1 MDETERGIPVTEYKE
16 CEIWGLTKQGCTQ
29 KTAKALIDAGFTTY
43 LSVAVT
49 PAKEIE
55 TLTTLSQDLSDK
67 VTGLAI
73 RQTSKFRTAH
83 EYNEDRKKTVRRLT
97 TGSQM
102 FDDILRGGFETK
114 AITEL
119 SGQFASGKSQLCY
132 TASILV
138 QLPEEEGGLNGGAVV
153 IDTEGTFLP
162 ERLEEIAETRG
173 YNIPEVMNKIYISRA
188 YNTKQLTELVRA
200 LPEIVEDTGARLII
214 VDSMASHFRS
224 EYIGREMLAPRQQTL
239 GGILGNLLRVAESF
253 NAVVLVTN
261 QMQGNPSGYGGEKM
275 ALGNVMAHAATHRI
289 KLRKG
294 RSGTRI
300 AKTVDSPN
308 LPVQE
313 APFKVTEKGVV
324 DVKETEE
331 S

>member
-1 MDETERGIPVTEYKE
+1 MTEYNE
-16 CEIWGLTKQGCTQ
+16 HEVWGLTEQGCTQ
-29 KTAKALIDAGFTTY
+29 KTTKSLIDSGFTTY
-43 LSVAVT
+43 LSIAVT
-49 PAKEIE
+49 PSKEIE
-55 TLTTLSQDLSDK
+55 TLTGLSLKLSEK
-67 VTGLAI
+67 VTGLSI
-73 RQTSKFRTAH
+73 RHISKFRTAH
-83 EYNEDRKKTVRRLT
+83 EYNEERKKIVRRLT
-97 TGSQM
+97 TGSRL
-102 FDDILRGGFETK
+102 FDEILRGGFETK

-132 TASILV
+132 TSSILV

-162 ERLEEIAETRG
+162 ERLEEIAKTRG

-188 YNTKQLTELVRA
+188 YNTRQLTELVRA
-200 LPEIVEDTGARLII
+200 LPEIVERTGARLII

-275 ALGNVMAHAATHRI
+275 ALGNVMAHACTHRI

-294 RSGTRI
+294 RSGIRI

-324 DVKETEE
+324 DVEE
-331 S
+331 IDEEGDE

>member
-1 MDETERGIPVTEYKE
+1 MDSKDKGIPMSEY
-16 CEIWGLTKQGCTQ
+16 EIWGLTEQGCTQ
-29 KTAKALIDAGFTTY
+29 KTAKALITAGFTTY

-49 PAKEIE
+49 PAKEIQ
-55 TLTTLSQDLSDK
+55 TLTTLSQELSEK

-73 RQTSKFRTAH
+73 RRISKYRTAH
-83 EYNEDRKKTVRRLT
+83 EYNEERKLTVQKLT
-97 TGSQM
+97 TGSRM
-102 FDDILRGGFETK
+102 FDNILRGGFETK

-119 SGQFASGKSQLCY
+119 SGPFAGGKTQLCY
-132 TASILV
+132 TTAVLV
-138 QLPEEEGGLNGGAVV
+138 QRPAEEGGLDGAAIV

-162 ERLEEIAETRG
+162 ERLEEIAATRG
-173 YNIPEVMNKIYISRA
+173 LDVVEIMTNIHTSRA
-188 YNTKQLTELVRA
+188 YNTRHLAELVRG
-200 LPEIVEDTGARLII
+200 LPEIIKNTGARLII

-224 EYIGREMLAPRQQTL
+224 EYIGRETLAPRQQRL

-275 ALGNVMAHAATHRI
+275 ALGNVMAHACTHRI

-324 DVKETEE
+324 DVKEEE
-331 S
+331 DD